1 MKAVKL
7 IRPAAVLCAAAL
19 LGTFAACRAKP
30 PVPGPPDPS
39 AEEYSVA
46 SRIQAALNT
55 ALEELPSLTDDAGK
69 VIRTVTAADG
79 LAKVLG
85 GGEKR
90 PIRFESPA
98 ADTVELPEGSYPDR
112 EVEFDLPNAGIT
124 GGCELGTVKLT
135 GVGEAGCALSGHIGT
150 LLAGGGEMQIS
161 LSGGADKV
169 YITGADTVLTLEA
182 GEYPVL
188 YCDNVSS
195 EIVNKTDAAVTLILP
210 NGTGVEIPRG
220 KRYIMETGK
229 LKTAW

>member
-1 MKAVKL
+1 MPYEGRKAYQTRRRTVRRRSAGNVCRL
-7 IRPAAVLCAAAL
+7 Q
-19 LGTFAACRAKP
+19 GQAACS
-30 PVPGPPDPS
+30 G
-39 AEEYSVA
+39 
-46 SRIQAALNT
+46 AAR
-55 ALEELPSLTDDAGK
+55 P
-69 VIRTVTAADG
+69 
-79 LAKVLG
+79 LG
-85 GGEKR
+85 GGILRRIPHTGRAQHGARGAAEPYRRRGKGDPHRDLRRR